1 MLADELIR
9 CGMREAVLAPGSRSA
24 PLAMALWARRDA
36 LRLHVRV
43 DERTAAFLALGLAK
57 AGGRPV
63 AVLCT
68 SGTAAASFHPAVV
81 EADESGVPLL
91 VLTADRPPELRGT
104 GASQA
109 IDQLRLYGTA
119 VRWFCEAGV
128 PEDRPGMNAYWRSL
142 ACRAWITASGTAGGL
157 PGPVHLNLPLRDPL
171 VPGLPDAGGPWGEPL
186 DGPPR
191 RGAVDPA
198 ARGHRAR
205 GQAGAGAA
213 AAGGAGALALP
224 WAERG
229 VIVAGDGTAD
239 PDAVLRLARQAGWPV
254 LAEPSSGARRGGQ
267 ALAAYEY
274 LLEQPAFSAAH
285 RPDVVVCTGRPG
297 LTRGQLGF
305 LRQAA
310 AAGARQV
317 MLASGPGRW
326 ADPARTA
333 TDLAA
338 AVRLDGGPPGP
349 GPSPWLRSWQRAD
362 AAARG
367 ALDRVLDGDG
377 GLTEPRLARD
387 LAAALPDGGLL
398 WAASSLPIRD
408 LDRHMAPRDGLRV
421 LASRGASG
429 IDGLVSSAVG
439 AALAHQAAGGGPAAA
454 LLGDLA
460 LLHDA
465 PGLFLGPAEAR
476 PDLTIVVVNNDGGG
490 IFSTLEPA
498 DFPAS
503 FERLFGTPQGARID
517 ALAAAAGLEFRRLDR
532 AAELPGALHG
542 KGLQVIEVRTDRAAG
557 ARLRRQLAA
566 ACAPAG

>member
-1 MLADELIR
+1 
-9 CGMREAVLAPGSRSA
+9 
-24 PLAMALWARRDA
+24 
-36 LRLHVRV
+36 
-43 DERTAAFLALGLAK
+43 
-57 AGGRPV
+57 
-63 AVLCT
+63 
-68 SGTAAASFHPAVV
+68 
-81 EADESGVPLL
+81 
-91 VLTADRPPELRGT
+91 
-104 GASQA
+104 
-109 IDQLRLYGTA
+109 
-119 VRWFCEAGV
+119 
-128 PEDRPGMNAYWRSL
+128 
-142 ACRAWITASGTAGGL
+142 
-157 PGPVHLNLPLRDPL
+157 
-171 VPGLPDAGGPWGEPL
+171 
-186 DGPPR
+186 
-191 RGAVDPA
+191 
-198 ARGHRAR
+198 
-205 GQAGAGAA
+205 
-213 AAGGAGALALP
+213 
-224 WAERG
+224 
-229 VIVAGDGTAD
+229 
-239 PDAVLRLARQAGWPV
+239 
-254 LAEPSSGARRGGQ
+254 
-267 ALAAYEY
+267 
-274 LLEQPAFSAAH
+274 
-285 RPDVVVCTGRPG
+285 
-297 LTRGQLGF
+297 
-305 LRQAA
+305 
-310 AAGARQV
+310 

-367 ALDRVLDGDG
+367 ALDRVLDGDA

-460 LLHDA
+460 LVHDA

-498 DFPAS
+498 GFPAS
-503 FERLFGTPQGARID
+503 FERLFGTPQGARIGS
-517 ALAAAAGLEFRRLDR
+517 LAAAAGLEFRRLDR

-542 KGLQVIEVRTDRAAG
+542 KGLQVIEVRTDRPAG
-557 ARLRRQLAA
+557 ARLRQRLAEATAA
-566 ACAPAG
+566 AG